1 MPGLCFFVVVKKA
14 PPLAGE
20 LLSVSEAEGGNGKT
34 AWQLYA
40 APLSVTHFVRVH
52 FPRLRGQLLVSA
64 AASLPDEGGG
74 CECNEQTEGVLLLLY
89 QIAPAESMNNLVT
102 KQKTPRI
109 WGVML

>member
-1 MPGLCFFVVVKKA
+1 MGFVRALPKA

-64 AASLPDEGGG
+64 AVSLPDEGGG

-89 QIAPAESMNNLVT
+89 QIAPTESINNLVT

-109 WGVML
+109 RGVML

>member
-1 MPGLCFFVVVKKA
+1 MTLGLF
-14 PPLAGE
+14 PHQGDIYR
-20 LLSVSEAEGGNGKT
+20 SVESRRTSRLKR

-89 QIAPAESMNNLVT
+89 QIAPTESMNNLVT